1 MKLGIH
7 LANFSWV
14 DDMSAFAGKLDEIVA
29 DAEGVGFDRLSVM
42 DHYFQIPGVG
52 PHDTEMFEA
61 YNILGYIAA
70 RTSRIKLGVLATGV
84 TYRNPGYLVKQVT
97 GLDVLSG
104 GRAWLGIGAAWYE
117 REHHGL
123 GFEFPPLRERFERLD
138 EVLQIANQMWS
149 ENDGAFR
156 GQYYQLEETLC
167 VPQPLQQPRPPILV
181 AGSGEKKTLRLV
193 ARYGDACNVRGDS
206 PEEVRRRF
214 EILADHCEAEGRN
227 YDEIH
232 RTITLRMDPG
242 ASGER
247 VPELVDTIG
256 RFAEAGVQTTIGTI
270 ANVQDPGV
278 LRAMS
283 DVIAQVADL

>member
-1 MKLGIH
+1 MKLGLH

-14 DDMSAFAGKLDEIVA
+14 DDMADFAGKLDEIVT
-29 DAEGVGFDRLSVM
+29 DAEGIGIDRLSVM

-52 PHDTEMFEA
+52 PYDAEMFEA

-70 RTSRIKLGVLATGV
+70 RTGRLKLGVLATGV

-117 REHHGL
+117 REHTGL
-123 GFEFPPLRERFERLD
+123 GFPFPPLKERFERLD

-149 ENDGAFR
+149 ENNGAFR
-156 GQYYQLEETLC
+156 GKYYQLEETLC

-181 AGSGEKKTLRLV
+181 AGSGERKTLRLV
-193 ARYGDACNVRGDS
+193 ARYADACNVRGDS
-206 PEEVRRRF
+206 PEEVKRRF
-214 EILADHCEAEGRN
+214 EVLAEHCEAEKRD
-227 YDEIH
+227 YDAIH

-247 VPELVDTIG
+247 VNELVDTIG
-256 RFAEAGVQTTIGTI
+256 QFAEVGVQTAIGTVTG
-270 ANVQDPGV
+270 VQDPGV
-278 LRAMS
+278 MKAMG
-283 DVIAQVADL
+283 DVVSQVADL